1 MWLLFCAKVFH
12 KSAHVYGEVFPA
24 FFVEISDKPCF
35 FFKVFKSTTIVVH
48 NKYKE

>member
-1 MWLLFCAKVFH
+1 MRLLFCAKVFH

-24 FFVEISDKPCF
+24 FFVEMSDKSCF